1 MLKYLKYGIEK
12 KKRYQSRVSRKSAA
26 TQLKYL
32 PGPRIDLEGLR
43 KRRRGTRQL

>member
-12 KKRYQSRVSRKSAA
+12 KKKKKKKRYQSRISHKSAA

-32 PGPRIDLEGLR
+32 PDP
-43 KRRRGTRQL
+43 

>member
-12 KKRYQSRVSRKSAA
+12 KKKKKKRYQSRISHKSAA

-32 PGPRIDLEGLR
+32 PDP
-43 KRRRGTRQL
+43 

>member
-12 KKRYQSRVSRKSAA
+12 KKKKKKEKKKKKKKRYQSRISHKSAA

-32 PGPRIDLEGLR
+32 PDP
-43 KRRRGTRQL
+43 

>member
-12 KKRYQSRVSRKSAA
+12 KKKKTYQSRISHKSAA

-32 PGPRIDLEGLR
+32 PDP
-43 KRRRGTRQL
+43 

>member
-12 KKRYQSRVSRKSAA
+12 KKRRYQSRMSDKSAA

-32 PGPRIDLEGLR
+32 PDP
-43 KRRRGTRQL
+43 